1 VKMSFSIREP
11 LALLTSYLAL
21 LSPYTMKPPS
31 LPYPYRPPLFSPA
44 PQRPKSPTSAKRN
57 GLLQSSWK
65 SEVSRS
71 GRKGTE
77 SRTCPLAIPGNKLPA
92 PLICI
97 STATPSSRE
106 TTITRTAVST
116 PQFPH
121 LYHRNGR
128 DDARYRT
135 VRPLPHYSDPV
146 SNFSSWCRTTQ
157 IFQADFYRTQIT
169 YYRRGSGFP
178 ERQSMSL
185 YWQLEGIWQAPT

>member
-1 VKMSFSIREP
+1 MSFSIREP

-71 GRKGTE
+71 GRK
-77 SRTCPLAIPGNKLPA
+77 
-92 PLICI
+92 
-97 STATPSSRE
+97 ATPSSRE

-135 VRPLPHYSDPV
+135 VRPLPHHSDPV